1 MEKIIGIT
9 KARNNIKEIID
20 SIMDNNEKYIITRDT
35 SPEAAIISYSDY
47 LNFKEIM
54 RQLQAFKQDKA
65 LVNAQKQFKE
75 WLSDKGLS
83 LDEIPEKE
91 IERMVRD
98 LNVNSG
104 NN

>member
-1 MEKIIGIT
+1 
-9 KARNNIKEIID
+9 
-20 SIMDNNEKYIITRDT
+20 
-35 SPEAAIISYSDY
+35 
-47 LNFKEIM
+47 
-54 RQLQAFKQDKA
+54 

-91 IERMVRD
+91 IERMVRE
-98 LNVNSG
+98 LNVNTE

>member
-1 MEKIIGIT
+1 
-9 KARNNIKEIID
+9 
-20 SIMDNNEKYIITRDT
+20 MDNNEKYIITRDT

-54 RQLQAFKQDKA
+54 RQLQSFKQDKA

-91 IERMVRD
+91 IERMARE